1 MKKNLIL
8 TGILLG
14 TAGIASLFA
23 GGSKEPAQ
31 TQSGRAS
38 QSYTIEVSGSTSV
51 TPLMEMLAE
60 DYAKANS
67 GITVNI
73 NGTGSSDG
81 IKAANEGT
89 SEAGMSSRTL
99 SPAEKGYG
107 LTELIIAIDGI
118 AVILNNNNPV
128 SNLTIEQIRDIYTGN
143 ITDWSQVGGQAGKIA
158 VVSREPGSG
167 TRGAFEEIVGFID
180 RMVLGATEFD
190 GTGAIKAEV
199 SKNVDAI
206 GYISLGSVDNSIK
219 TAVVE
224 GIPAATANVVN
235 GSYKIARPFIIL
247 YRENKINSAT
257 KQFFNWIMGP
267 QGQAIVSTSWISVS
281 AK

>member
-14 TAGIASLFA
+14 AAGIASLFA
-23 GGSKEPAQ
+23 GGTKEAAPAQ
-31 TQSGRAS
+31 SGAS

-51 TPLMEMLAE
+51 TPLMEMLAA
-60 DYAKANS
+60 DYAKSNPS
-67 GITVNI
+67 ITVNI

-89 SEAGMSSRTL
+89 SEVGMSSRTL

-107 LTELIIAIDGI
+107 LTERIIAIDGI

-128 SNLTIEQIRDIYTGN
+128 SNLTIQQIRDIYTGN
-143 ITDWSQVGGQAGKIA
+143 VTDWSQAGGTAGKIA

-206 GYISLGSVDNSIK
+206 GYISLGSVDSSIK

-224 GIPAATANVVN
+224 GTSATTANVVN
-235 GSYKIARPFIIL
+235 GTYKIARPFIIL
-247 YRENKINSAT
+247 YRADKINSAT
-257 KQFFNWIMGP
+257 KQFFDWIMGP
-267 QGQAIVSTSWISVS
+267 QGQAIVSTSWISV
-281 AK
+281 K